1 MAMISGTAGAA
12 NDAGYAA
19 KIRTKKIIRT
29 IICIFLCIISV
40 FPFYTMIVNATLP
53 SNTIKMGIHLIPGT
67 KLISNYTGLLSKTNN
82 MATTLWQAMLHSA
95 IIAVPAT
102 ILQVYFA
109 TFTAYGLTV
118 YQFKLKNFAWAFIM
132 AIMMIPAQVSII
144 GSMSFMMKIGLY
156 NTYWPLIIPAM
167 AAPSTVYFMK
177 QYMSSALSLE
187 IIEAARID
195 GSGEFA
201 TFNRIA
207 LPLMKPAM
215 ATQAIFA
222 FIAAWNNLYTP
233 TMMVPSDKKKT
244 LPMFVQALKGDQ
256 VKTDYGFVYMGLTL
270 TVLPIFIV
278 YFALSKYI
286 IAGVA
291 LGGVKE

>member
-1 MAMISGTAGAA
+1 M
-12 NDAGYAA
+12 A
-19 KIRTKKIIRT
+19 KINSADASYSAKIKATKTFRT
-29 IICIFLCIISV
+29 IICVILCIISI
-40 FPFYTMIVNATLP
+40 FPFYTMIINATHTT
-53 SNTIKMGIHLIPGT
+53 NVIERGIQIIPGT
-67 KLISNYTGLLSKTNN
+67 NLIKNISGLLERTKDVGTNVWE
-82 MATTLWQAMLHSA
+82 ALLHSSM
-95 IIAVPAT
+95 IAAPAT
-102 ILQVYFA
+102 VLQVYFA

-118 YQFKLKNFAWAFIM
+118 YQFKLRSLAWSFIM

-144 GSMSFMMKIGLY
+144 GFMNFMMKINLY
-156 NTYWPLIIPAM
+156 DSYWPLIIPAM

-177 QYMSSALSLE
+177 QYMQGSLSVE

-201 TFNRIA
+201 TFNKIA

-222 FIAAWNNLYTP
+222 FIASWNNLYTP
-233 TMMVPSDKKKT
+233 SMMITNNRKYT
-244 LPMFVQALKGDQ
+244 LPMFVQGLRSD
-256 VKTDYGFVYMGLTL
+256 VIRIDYGFVYVGLTL
-270 TVLPIFIV
+270 TVFPLLVV
-278 YFALSKYI
+278 YFAFSKYI

>member
-1 MAMISGTAGAA
+1 MARTAMVGSM
-12 NDAGYAA
+12 DEGYAA
-19 KIRTKKIIRT
+19 KIKAKKIFRT
-29 IICIFLCIISV
+29 VICVLLCIISI
-40 FPFYTMIVNATLP
+40 FPFYVMIVNTTHT
-53 SNTIKMGIHLIPGT
+53 SDTIKSGIKIFPGD
-67 KLISNYTGLLSKTNN
+67 KLISNFQGMLEKTKGKG
-82 MATTLWQAMLHSA
+82 TTVFEAMLHSL

-109 TFTAYGLTV
+109 TLTAYGLTV
-118 YQFKLKNFAWAFIM
+118 YNFKLKNVAWSFIM

-144 GSMSFMMKIGLY
+144 GFMNLMIKVNLY
-156 NTYWPLIIPAM
+156 NTYWPLIIPGM
-167 AAPSTVYFMK
+167 AAPTTVYFMK
-177 QYMSSALSLE
+177 QYMQGALSVE

-201 TFNRIA
+201 TFNKIA

-222 FIAAWNNLYTP
+222 YIASWNNLYTP
-233 TMMVPSDKKKT
+233 TMLISNNRKYT
-244 LPMFVQALKGDQ
+244 LPMFITGLKADSIR
-256 VKTDYGFVYMGLTL
+256 TDYGFVYVGLTL
-270 TVLPIFIV
+270 TVLPLMVV
-278 YFALSKYI
+278 YFLLSKYI

>member
-1 MAMISGTAGAA
+1 MARISGTAGAVE
-12 NDAGYAA
+12 AGYAA

-29 IICIFLCIISV
+29 IICILLCVISL
-40 FPFYTMIVNATLP
+40 FPFYTMIVNSTLP
-53 SNTIKMGIHLIPGT
+53 SDTIKRGIHLIPGS
-67 KLISNYTGLLSKTNN
+67 KLGSNLSGLLDKTDN

-118 YQFKLKNFAWAFIM
+118 YNFKLKNFAWAFIM

-144 GSMSFMMKIGLY
+144 GSMNFMIKIHLY
-156 NTYWPLIIPAM
+156 DTYWPLIIPAI

-177 QYMSSALSLE
+177 QYMSSALSIE

-201 TFNRIA
+201 TFNTIA

-233 TMMVPSDKKKT
+233 TMMVPSDNKKT

-256 VKTDYGFVYMGLTL
+256 VKTDYGFVYVGLTL
-270 TVLPIFIV
+270 TVLPILVV

>member
-1 MAMISGTAGAA
+1 MANTTSAAGV
-12 NDAGYAA
+12 DAGYAA
-19 KIRTKKIIRT
+19 KIKAKKIFRT
-29 IICIFLCIISV
+29 VICIILCIVSI
-40 FPFYTMIVNATLP
+40 FPFYVMIVNTTHT
-53 SNTIKMGIHLIPGT
+53 SDVIKHGIKLVPGGELINNFKGMLERTAGKGT
-67 KLISNYTGLLSKTNN
+67 NV
-82 MATTLWQAMLHSA
+82 WQAMLHSV

-102 ILQVYFA
+102 VLQVYFA
-109 TFTAYGLTV
+109 TLTAYGLTV
-118 YQFKLKNFAWAFIM
+118 YQFKLRNMAWSFIM

-144 GSMSFMMKIGLY
+144 GFMNLMIKVNLY

-177 QYMSSALSLE
+177 QYMQGGLSVE

-195 GSGEFA
+195 GSSEFA
-201 TFNRIA
+201 TFNKIA

-222 FIAAWNNLYTP
+222 FIASWNNLYTP
-233 TMMVPSDKKKT
+233 TMMISDNRKYT
-244 LPMFVQALKGDQ
+244 LPMFITGLKSDSIR
-256 VKTDYGFVYMGLTL
+256 TDYGFVYVGLTL
-270 TVLPIFIV
+270 TVLPLLIV

>member
-1 MAMISGTAGAA
+1 MANINSA
-12 NDAGYAA
+12 DASYSA
-19 KIRTKKIIRT
+19 KIKATKIFRT
-29 IICIFLCIISV
+29 IICVILCVISI
-40 FPFYTMIVNATLP
+40 FPFYTMIINATHTT
-53 SNTIKMGIHLIPGT
+53 NVIERGIQIIPGT
-67 KLISNYTGLLSKTNN
+67 NLFKNISGLLERTKDVGTNVWE
-82 MATTLWQAMLHSA
+82 ALLHSTM
-95 IIAVPAT
+95 IAAPAT

-118 YQFKLKNFAWAFIM
+118 YQFKLRNLAWSFIM

-144 GSMSFMMKIGLY
+144 GFMNFMMKINLY
-156 NTYWPLIIPAM
+156 DSYWPLIIPAM

-177 QYMSSALSLE
+177 QYMQGSLSVE

-201 TFNRIA
+201 TFNKIA

-222 FIAAWNNLYTP
+222 FIASWNNLYTP
-233 TMMVPSDKKKT
+233 SMMITNNRKYT
-244 LPMFVQALKGDQ
+244 LPMFVQGLRSD
-256 VKTDYGFVYMGLTL
+256 VIRIDYGFVYVGLTL
-270 TVLPIFIV
+270 TVLPLLIV
-278 YFALSKYI
+278 YFAFSKYI

>member
-1 MAMISGTAGAA
+1 MSNKSNVAI
-12 NDAGYAA
+12 Y
-19 KIRTKKIIRT
+19 KVLI
-29 IICIFLCIISV
+29 
-40 FPFYTMIVNATLP
+40 MIVCVILSFLSIMPFIIMFVNSTRSTFEIQQHAVSFVPSKFLLNNWRILTSKSFNPAKGFLNSLIVSCGITGITLYF
-53 SNTIKMGIHLIPGT
+53 S
-67 KLISNYTGLLSKTNN
+67 
-82 MATTLWQAMLHSA
+82 TL
-95 IIAVPAT
+95 
-102 ILQVYFA
+102 
-109 TFTAYGLTV
+109 TAYALV
-118 YQFKLKNFAWAFIM
+118 MYDWKLKNAFFSFIM

-144 GSMSFMMKIGLY
+144 GFMNLMIKFGLY
-156 NTYWPLIIPAM
+156 NTYWPLIIPAI

-177 QYMSSALSLE
+177 QYMTGALSVE

-201 TFNRIA
+201 TFNKIA

-222 FIAAWNNLYTP
+222 FIASWNNLYTP
-233 TMMVPSDKKKT
+233 TMMISDNRKYT
-244 LPMFVQALKGDQ
+244 LPMFITGLKSDSIR
-256 VKTDYGFVYMGLTL
+256 TDYGFVYVGLTL
-270 TVLPIFIV
+270 TVLPLLVV

>member
-1 MAMISGTAGAA
+1 MANTTSAGV
-12 NDAGYAA
+12 DASYAA
-19 KIRTKKIIRT
+19 KIRAKKIFRT
-29 IICIFLCIISV
+29 VICIILCIISV
-40 FPFYTMIVNATLP
+40 FPFYVMIVNTTHT
-53 SNTIKMGIHLIPGT
+53 SDVIKHGVKLIPGGE
-67 KLISNYTGLLSKTNN
+67 LVNN
-82 MATTLWQAMLHSA
+82 FKGMLVRTAGKGTTVWQAMLHSV

-109 TFTAYGLTV
+109 TLTAYGLTV
-118 YQFKLKNFAWAFIM
+118 YRFKLRDMAWSFIM

-144 GSMSFMMKIGLY
+144 GFLNLMIKVNLY
-156 NTYWPLIIPAM
+156 NTYWPLIIPAI

-177 QYMSSALSLE
+177 QYMQGGLSVE

-195 GSGEFA
+195 GSGEFS
-201 TFNRIA
+201 TFNKIA

-222 FIAAWNNLYTP
+222 FIASWNNLYTP
-233 TMMVPSDKKKT
+233 TMMISDNRKYT
-244 LPMFVQALKGDQ
+244 LPMFITGLKSDSIR
-256 VKTDYGFVYMGLTL
+256 TDYGYVYVGLTL
-270 TVLPIFIV
+270 TVLPLLVV

>member
-1 MAMISGTAGAA
+1 MAKSTIGIDES
-12 NDAGYAA
+12 YSA
-19 KIRTKKIIRT
+19 KIRATKIFRTVVCII
-29 IICIFLCIISV
+29 LCIVSV
-40 FPFYTMIVNATLP
+40 FPFYIMIVNATLP
-53 SNTIKMGIHLIPGT
+53 SSRIQQGIALIPGGE
-67 KLISNYTGLLSKTNN
+67 LVANFTGMLKETAGTATNV
-82 MATTLWQAMLHSA
+82 WEAMLHSCMIA
-95 IIAVPAT
+95 IPAT
-102 ILQVYFA
+102 VLQVYFA

-118 YQFKLKNFAWAFIM
+118 YQFKLRNLAWSFIM

-144 GSMSFMMKIGLY
+144 GFMDFMKKLGVYGSYI
-156 NTYWPLIIPAM
+156 PLIIPAL

-177 QYMSSALSLE
+177 QYMTGALSVE

-201 TFNRIA
+201 TFNKIA

-222 FIAAWNNLYTP
+222 FIASWNNLYTP
-233 TMMVPSDKKKT
+233 TMMITDTEKYT
-244 LPMFVQALKGDQ
+244 LPMFVQGLRSDAIR
-256 VKTDYGFVYMGLTL
+256 VNYGYVYVGLTL
-270 TVLPIFIV
+270 TVLPLLVV

>member
-1 MAMISGTAGAA
+1 MANTTSAGV
-12 NDAGYAA
+12 DASYAA
-19 KIRTKKIIRT
+19 KIRAKKIFRT
-29 IICIFLCIISV
+29 VICVLLCIISV
-40 FPFYTMIVNATLP
+40 FPFYVMIVNTTHT
-53 SNTIKMGIHLIPGT
+53 SDVIKHGIKLIPGGQ
-67 KLISNYTGLLSKTNN
+67 LVNN
-82 MATTLWQAMLHSA
+82 FKGMLARTAGKGTTVWQAMLHSV

-102 ILQVYFA
+102 IFQVYFA
-109 TFTAYGLTV
+109 TLTAYGLTV
-118 YQFKLKNFAWAFIM
+118 YRFKLRDMAWAFIM

-144 GSMSFMMKIGLY
+144 GFMNLMIKVNLY
-156 NTYWPLIIPAM
+156 NTYWPLIIPAI

-177 QYMSSALSLE
+177 QYMQGGLSVE

-195 GSGEFA
+195 GSGEFS
-201 TFNRIA
+201 TFNKIA

-222 FIAAWNNLYTP
+222 FIASWNNLYTP
-233 TMMVPSDKKKT
+233 TMMISDNRKYT
-244 LPMFVQALKGDQ
+244 LPMFITGLKSDSIR
-256 VKTDYGFVYMGLTL
+256 TDYGFVYVGLTL
-270 TVLPIFIV
+270 TVLPLLIV

>member
-1 MAMISGTAGAA
+1 MAKSNTA
-12 NDAGYAA
+12 DASYSAQ
-19 KIRTKKIIRT
+19 IRTKKIIRT
-29 IICIFLCIISV
+29 IICVILCLLSV
-40 FPFYTMIVNATLP
+40 FPFYIMVINATH
-53 SNTIKMGIHLIPGT
+53 SSDTIKIGMQLLPGT
-67 KLISNYTGLLSKTNN
+67 KLGSNYTGLMKKAAGLGTNI
-82 MATTLWQAMLHSA
+82 WVAMLHSA
-95 IIAVPAT
+95 IITVPAT
-102 ILQVYFA
+102 ILQVYCA
-109 TFTAYGLTV
+109 TMTAYGLTV
-118 YQFKLKNFAWAFIM
+118 YQFKLKNVAWSFIM

-144 GSMSFMMKIGLY
+144 GFINFMMKIGLY
-156 NTYWPLIIPAM
+156 NTYWPLIIPAA

-177 QYMSSALSLE
+177 QYMASALSLE

-201 TFNRIA
+201 TFNRIV

-222 FIAAWNNLYTP
+222 FVASWNNLYTP
-233 TMMVPSDKKKT
+233 SMMIVDQSKKT
-244 LPMFVQALKGDQ
+244 LPMFVQALRSDFAKQDFG
-256 VKTDYGFVYMGLTL
+256 YIYLGLTM
-270 TVLPIFIV
+270 TVLPLFII

>member
-1 MAMISGTAGAA
+1 MANTTSAGV
-12 NDAGYAA
+12 DASYAA
-19 KIRTKKIIRT
+19 KIKAKKIFRT
-29 IICIFLCIISV
+29 IICVLLCVISV
-40 FPFYTMIVNATLP
+40 FPFYVMIVNTTHT
-53 SNTIKMGIHLIPGT
+53 SDVIKHGVKLIPGGQ
-67 KLISNYTGLLSKTNN
+67 LINN
-82 MATTLWQAMLHSA
+82 FKGMLERTAGKGTTVWQAMLHSV

-109 TFTAYGLTV
+109 TLTAYGLTV
-118 YQFKLKNFAWAFIM
+118 YRFKLRDMAWAFIM

-144 GSMSFMMKIGLY
+144 GFMNLMIKINLY

-177 QYMSSALSLE
+177 QYMQGGLSVE

-195 GSGEFA
+195 GSSEFS
-201 TFNRIA
+201 TFNKIA

-222 FIAAWNNLYTP
+222 FIASWNNLYTP
-233 TMMVPSDKKKT
+233 TMMISDNRKYT
-244 LPMFVQALKGDQ
+244 LPMFITGLKSDSIR
-256 VKTDYGFVYMGLTL
+256 TDYGFVYVGLTL
-270 TVLPIFIV
+270 TVLPLLIV

-291 LGGVKE
+291 LGGVQE

>member
-1 MAMISGTAGAA
+1 MAKTAMVGSM
-12 NDAGYAA
+12 DEGYAA
-19 KIRTKKIIRT
+19 KIKAKKIFRT
-29 IICIFLCIISV
+29 VICVLLCVISI
-40 FPFYTMIVNATLP
+40 FPFYVMIVNTTHT
-53 SNTIKMGIHLIPGT
+53 SDTIKSGIKILPGD
-67 KLISNYTGLLSKTNN
+67 KLISNFQGMLERTKGKG
-82 MATTLWQAMLHSA
+82 TTVFEAMLHSL

-109 TFTAYGLTV
+109 TLTAYGLTV
-118 YQFKLKNFAWAFIM
+118 YNFKLKNVAWSFIM

-144 GSMSFMMKIGLY
+144 GFMNLMIKVNLY
-156 NTYWPLIIPAM
+156 NTYWPLIIPCM
-167 AAPSTVYFMK
+167 AAPTTVYFMK
-177 QYMSSALSLE
+177 QYMQGALSVE

-201 TFNRIA
+201 TFNKIA

-222 FIAAWNNLYTP
+222 YIASWNNLYTP
-233 TMMVPSDKKKT
+233 TMLISNNRKYT
-244 LPMFVQALKGDQ
+244 LPMFITGLKADSIR
-256 VKTDYGFVYMGLTL
+256 TDYGFVYVGLTL
-270 TVLPIFIV
+270 TVLPLMVV
-278 YFALSKYI
+278 YFLLSKYI

>member
-1 MAMISGTAGAA
+1 MAKTNSA
-12 NDAGYAA
+12 DASYSA
-19 KIRTKKIIRT
+19 KIKATKIFRT
-29 IICIFLCIISV
+29 IICVILCVISI
-40 FPFYTMIVNATLP
+40 FPFYTMIINATHTT
-53 SNTIKMGIHLIPGT
+53 NVIERGIQIIPGT
-67 KLISNYTGLLSKTNN
+67 NLIKNITGLLERTKDVGTNVWE
-82 MATTLWQAMLHSA
+82 ALLHSTM
-95 IIAVPAT
+95 IAAPAT

-118 YQFKLKNFAWAFIM
+118 YQFKLRNLAWSFIM

-144 GSMSFMMKIGLY
+144 GFMNFMMKINLY
-156 NTYWPLIIPAM
+156 DTYWPLIIPAM

-177 QYMSSALSLE
+177 QYMTGALSVE

-201 TFNRIA
+201 TFNKIA

-222 FIAAWNNLYTP
+222 FIASWNNLYTP
-233 TMMVPSDKKKT
+233 SMMITNNRKYT
-244 LPMFVQALKGDQ
+244 LPMFVQGLRSD
-256 VKTDYGFVYMGLTL
+256 VIRIDYGFVYVGLTL
-270 TVLPIFIV
+270 TVFPLLVV
-278 YFALSKYI
+278 YFAFSKYI

>member
-1 MAMISGTAGAA
+1 MAKPEVAI
-12 NDAGYAA
+12 DASYAS
-19 KIRTKKIIRT
+19 KIRAKKIFRT
-29 IICIFLCIISV
+29 IICVLLCILSI
-40 FPFYTMIVNATLP
+40 FPFYIMIVNTTL
-53 SNTIKMGIHLIPGT
+53 SSDVIKHGIRLIPGN
-67 KLISNYTGLLSKTNN
+67 KLVSNFTGMLKRT
-82 MATTLWQAMLHSA
+82 AGKGTTVWQAMWHSV

-102 ILQVYFA
+102 VLQVYFA
-109 TFTAYGLTV
+109 TLTAYGLTV
-118 YQFKLKNFAWAFIM
+118 YQFKLRNMAWSFIM

-144 GSMSFMMKIGLY
+144 GFMNLMIKFGLY
-156 NTYWPLIIPAM
+156 NTYWPLIIPAI

-177 QYMSSALSLE
+177 QYMTGALSVE

-201 TFNRIA
+201 TFNKIA

-222 FIAAWNNLYTP
+222 FIASWNNLYTP
-233 TMMVPSDKKKT
+233 TMMISDNRKYT
-244 LPMFVQALKGDQ
+244 LPMFITGLKSDSIR
-256 VKTDYGFVYMGLTL
+256 TDYGFVYVGLTL
-270 TVLPIFIV
+270 TVLPLLVV

>member
-1 MAMISGTAGAA
+1 MANTTSAAGV
-12 NDAGYAA
+12 DASYAA
-19 KIRTKKIIRT
+19 KIKAKKIFRT
-29 IICIFLCIISV
+29 VICILLCIISI
-40 FPFYTMIVNATLP
+40 FPFYVMIVNTTHT
-53 SNTIKMGIHLIPGT
+53 SDVIKHGIKLVPGGELINNFKGMLERTAGKGT
-67 KLISNYTGLLSKTNN
+67 NV
-82 MATTLWQAMLHSA
+82 WQAMLHSV

-102 ILQVYFA
+102 VLQVYFA
-109 TFTAYGLTV
+109 TLTAYGLTV
-118 YQFKLKNFAWAFIM
+118 YQFKLRNMAWSFIM

-144 GSMSFMMKIGLY
+144 GFMNLMIKVNLY
-156 NTYWPLIIPAM
+156 NTYWSLIIPAM

-177 QYMSSALSLE
+177 QYMQGGLSVE

-195 GSGEFA
+195 GSSEFA
-201 TFNRIA
+201 TFNKIA

-222 FIAAWNNLYTP
+222 FIASWNNLYTP
-233 TMMVPSDKKKT
+233 TMMISDNRKYT
-244 LPMFVQALKGDQ
+244 LPMFITGLKSDSIR
-256 VKTDYGFVYMGLTL
+256 TDYGFVYVGLTL
-270 TVLPIFIV
+270 TVLPLLIV

>member
-1 MAMISGTAGAA
+1 MANTTSAAGV
-12 NDAGYAA
+12 DASYAA
-19 KIRTKKIIRT
+19 KIKAKKIFRT
-29 IICIFLCIISV
+29 VICILLCIISI
-40 FPFYTMIVNATLP
+40 FPFYVMIVNTTHT
-53 SNTIKMGIHLIPGT
+53 SDVIKHGIKLVPGGELINNFKGMLERTAGKGT
-67 KLISNYTGLLSKTNN
+67 NV
-82 MATTLWQAMLHSA
+82 WQAMLHSV

-102 ILQVYFA
+102 VLQVYFA
-109 TFTAYGLTV
+109 TLTAYGLTV
-118 YQFKLKNFAWAFIM
+118 YQFKLRNMAWSFIM

-144 GSMSFMMKIGLY
+144 GFMNLMIKVNLY

-177 QYMSSALSLE
+177 QYMQGGLSVE

-195 GSGEFA
+195 GSSEFA
-201 TFNRIA
+201 TFNKIA

-222 FIAAWNNLYTP
+222 FIASWNNLYTP
-233 TMMVPSDKKKT
+233 TMMISDNRKYT
-244 LPMFVQALKGDQ
+244 LPMFITGLKSDSIR
-256 VKTDYGFVYMGLTL
+256 TDYGFVYVGLTL
-270 TVLPIFIV
+270 TVLPLLIV

>member
-1 MAMISGTAGAA
+1 MANTTSAGV
-12 NDAGYAA
+12 DASYAA
-19 KIRTKKIIRT
+19 KIKAKKIFRT
-29 IICIFLCIISV
+29 IICVLLCVISV
-40 FPFYTMIVNATLP
+40 FPFYVMIVNTTHT
-53 SNTIKMGIHLIPGT
+53 SDVIKHGVKLIPGGQ
-67 KLISNYTGLLSKTNN
+67 LINN
-82 MATTLWQAMLHSA
+82 FKGMLERTAGKGTTVWQAMLHSV

-109 TFTAYGLTV
+109 TLTAYGLTV
-118 YQFKLKNFAWAFIM
+118 YRFKLRDMAWAFIM

-144 GSMSFMMKIGLY
+144 GFMNLMIKINLY

-177 QYMSSALSLE
+177 QYMQGALSVE

-195 GSGEFA
+195 DSSEFS

-222 FIAAWNNLYTP
+222 FIASWNNLYTP
-233 TMMVPSDKKKT
+233 TMMITKIKKYT
-244 LPMFVQALKGDQ
+244 LPMFVQLLSSNQ
-256 VKTDYGFVYMGLTL
+256 FRTDYGVVYVGLFVTIIPL
-270 TVLPIFIV
+270 VVV
-278 YFALSKYI
+278 YLVLSKYI
-286 IAGVA
+286 VAGVA
-291 LGGVKE
+291 LGGVKG